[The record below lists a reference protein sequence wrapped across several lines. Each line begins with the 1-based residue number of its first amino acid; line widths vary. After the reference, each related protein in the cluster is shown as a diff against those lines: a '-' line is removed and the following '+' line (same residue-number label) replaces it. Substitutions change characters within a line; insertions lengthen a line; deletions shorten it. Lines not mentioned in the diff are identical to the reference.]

1 LTQST
6 ISAGLAPPEKAIPS
20 LSMFLLLPFADMLQP
35 A

>member
-1 LTQST
+1 
-6 ISAGLAPPEKAIPS
+6 LAPPEKAIPS